1 MQLKE
6 LIKKLENQIPRS
18 EALDWDNV
26 GLLVGDR
33 EQQIH
38 KVYLA
43 LDLTD
48 AVLEHAIAAGADL
61 ILTHHPLIFGGIK
74 HVSTDDC
81 AKPYFLL
88 CDAYQF

>member
-33 EQQIH
+33 EQ
-38 KVYLA
+38 
-43 LDLTD
+43 
-48 AVLEHAIAAGADL
+48 
-61 ILTHHPLIFGGIK
+61 
-74 HVSTDDC
+74 
-81 AKPYFLL
+81 
-88 CDAYQF
+88 